1 MCLKHRALIAKEL
14 ANAPSAA
21 AVAAHIV
28 ALKTLFLES
37 IAATKSANAR
47 LVVAAAKSRV
57 QLASKEV
64 DYVSDYDPRTKE
76 EYQRLAEQALK
87 DPKSLDKNQWYFLKR
102 GQNIYPCY
110 EALKKGRREGLTK
123 AQ

>member
-57 QLASKEV
+57 
-64 DYVSDYDPRTKE
+64 
-76 EYQRLAEQALK
+76 
-87 DPKSLDKNQWYFLKR
+87 
-102 GQNIYPCY
+102 
-110 EALKKGRREGLTK
+110 
-123 AQ
+123 